1 MNQKAEK
8 NRNKKLKG
16 DIQQM
21 HRMTTFKK
29 KMSAGMVTALA
40 IGMLA
45 SYSGTVDVYASETLD
60 MSTDYPGI
68 TVKAGETTSFGLDF
82 DSASSCDVNLSI
94 VSIPEGW
101 DGYFTGN
108 SSQISKV
115 HVQAGETQED
125 VATFSVTIPED
136 AEQGTYQVNLKAD
149 DGSGNAD
156 TLAIEI
162 SVNEV
167 EIGQSSFSSE
177 YPEQQGT
184 SGTSFSFDTTLIN
197 NRADAQSYSLSAQF
211 DTGWQVSFVPSDG
224 STSVAST
231 TVEAGSSQG
240 ITVTVTPPE
249 TITEGEYEIPISA
262 ISANDTLTE
271 TLKVIITGSY
281 DVQLTTSSGN
291 LSLDAY
297 SNSEK
302 SVTLVV
308 KNNGNV
314 DLENINLTSSAATD
328 WEVSFSESTIELLEA
343 GSSKEITAY
352 VTPSS
357 DAMTG
362 DYVVSMT
369 ASNDVTTSTAEFRVS
384 VKTRTSWGVF
394 AVAIIVVLVG
404 GLGYIFKK
412 YGRR

>member
-1 MNQKAEK
+1 
-8 NRNKKLKG
+8 
-16 DIQQM
+16 M
-21 HRMTTFKK
+21 HRMKSFKK
-29 KMSAGMVTALA
+29 KVSAGMVTALA

-45 SYSGTVDVYASETLD
+45 SYSGTTDVYASENLD
-60 MSTDYPGI
+60 MSTNYPGI
-68 TVKAGETTSFGLDF
+68 TVKAGDTTSFGLDF

-94 VSIPEGW
+94 DSIPDGW
-101 DGYFTGN
+101 EGYFKGS

-115 HVQAGETQED
+115 HVNGQAGEIQED
-125 VATFSVTIPED
+125 LATFSLTIPDD
-136 AEQGTYQVNLKAD
+136 AAQGTYQVSLKAD
-149 DGSGNAD
+149 DGSGNSD
-156 TLAIEI
+156 ILTLDI
-162 SVNEV
+162 SVNEL

-177 YPEQQGT
+177 YPEQQGA

-197 NRADAQSYSLSAQF
+197 NRPEAQSYSLSAQF
-211 DTGWQVSFVPSDG
+211 DTGWQVSFVPSG
-224 STSVAST
+224 ESTSVAST

-240 ITVTVTPPE
+240 ITVSVTPPE
-249 TITEGEYEIPISA
+249 TITEGEYEIPITA
-262 ISANDTLTE
+262 ISAADTLTE

-281 DVQLTTSSGN
+281 DVLLTTSSGN

-297 SNSEK
+297 SNAEK
-302 SVTLVV
+302 ALTLVV

-328 WEVSFSESTIELLEA
+328 WEVRFDESTIDVLEA

-362 DYVVSMT
+362 DYVLSLT
-369 ASNDVTTSTAEFRVS
+369 ASNDVTSSTAQFRVS